1 MTVGAWITLGLT
13 ILASLITVGTL
24 IYKYAQVVADVK
36 SNKKEITEM
45 KDKIKDLE
53 NKHDEDVKE
62 IKETQKEYQKSIE
75 KSVGDIKE
83 LINSMDKSL
92 KILAVK
98 FEYETKGVDD
108 GK

>member
-13 ILASLITVGTL
+13 ILASLITIGTL

-45 KDKIKDLE
+45 KETVKELESKHDNDVKLIKDE
-53 NKHDEDVKE
+53 
-62 IKETQKEYQKSIE
+62 QKEYQKAIE
-75 KSVGDIKE
+75 KSVCDIKE

-92 KILAVK
+92 KVLAVK